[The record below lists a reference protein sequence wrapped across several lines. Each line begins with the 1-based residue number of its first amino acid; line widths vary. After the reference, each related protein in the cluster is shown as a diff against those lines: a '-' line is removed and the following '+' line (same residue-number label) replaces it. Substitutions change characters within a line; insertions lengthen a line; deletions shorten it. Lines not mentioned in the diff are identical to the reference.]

1 MIIRSWRGILI
12 PIIYFGIYLWCTG
25 IGITLSSKFW
35 WNEFTIT
42 GVVIKAISWLFA
54 LYKLNK
60 YRESQS
66 WKTLIDKETGKE
78 FILRKNHTFFWMNA
92 EIWMY
97 IFWIITII
105 WAINQLVSI
114 INWTFNI

>member
-42 GVVIKAISWLFA
+42 GVVIKAIS
-54 LYKLNK
+54 
-60 YRESQS
+60 
-66 WKTLIDKETGKE
+66 
-78 FILRKNHTFFWMNA
+78 
-92 EIWMY
+92 
-97 IFWIITII
+97 
-105 WAINQLVSI
+105 
-114 INWTFNI
+114 